1 MGAMSACIGMI
12 NSRSIPDNQFNFDS
26 ETNFTLGEKRKRF
39 RLQQRSNSQIFVPIK
54 KEEEFLIL
62 SSNED
67 SNKINIDEKI
77 GDNNNKKQIEKI
89 MNNNYILNNKEKK
102 IKLRGKSNVCIKK
115 KVLNISEES
124 EDIIDCE
131 DEFDDNNHIA
141 DSIKNADGLNGKRIN
156 YLPVL
161 NPSSSNLNNI
171 KIIKQ
176 ENGKEEDNE
185 IENNN
190 GILNDSYNNK
200 DFNMEL
206 SISKNRISPNEMQ
219 RSTIFGNLINNN
231 EENGGKTL
239 DNENNKESKKEDNK
253 NIDNKNV
260 ENKLRVIQDYYEGG
274 ITNLKANISNSYK
287 IIKANNISFTDNNK
301 EFNKVKPE
309 NKEINNEINNHK
321 NDKGININLK
331 ENKKIIP
338 DNTGMNNTIKK
349 PNKSNRK
356 KNNKNIDFN
365 DCKIEN
371 NINFNIDN
379 NNSNMNSN
387 NKNNLNNINNIN
399 NFNNISSINYDP
411 NNNNF
416 NDVSS
421 TMTYFLS
428 LEKSQRKPASSRLD
442 GKVLSLHKNAHMNY
456 NASYFGK
463 LNNNNYRNS
472 VRVNKYKWKLLPK
485 HKYNT
490 QIYKSLLNIP
500 LLKDGQSLFMNEED
514 QKNMNLTCKHSNRE
528 NNELISEIKKR
539 EEQQDKIIK
548 SLENKIKNLEQKII
562 EDKTKEEENTIKIT
576 KLEEY
581 MDKNTKKNKGKKIS
595 KEKVNKEKV
604 NKDNS
609 TNNYNTFNVNVSQE
623 SQKDVKIKK
632 LEEQLEKVKKN
643 NKLNKTLLKQ
653 KDKQIQNLIHS
664 KNKQDEKIKQYEYL
678 KNPKLKHDNFFYN
691 FSTKSNKKINLL
703 EEISNYNSNSISN
716 NIIISN
722 SNTNTN
728 NNNFNESKLSLSEI
742 KNNKNLNITTN
753 MKANQFYNKDIIL
766 EKDKLKK
773 THKKEN
779 SLIINRDFFKSNT
792 SKFSNSNECDF
803 DNNSKRASLKEVNN
817 LKLGKNLNNKSN
829 TKYNLSTKNTPNIS
843 YYNYCNDLTNKTK
856 NNYNTKITLNK
867 MKIYKL
873 NKSSSLTLN
882 SDSRINKYLKQS
894 KVGTKQIIKD
904 ENELEMNIVPN
915 TTKTERKK
923 FSFKKSK
930 KILKKGS
937 ERDFGEVYLREGSV
951 KNEESNSNNNNSNN
965 IFDNNEIKLFNY
977 NDILNQK
984 ANFSNSK
991 FNTTVTNKNINENYI
1006 SLSPAL
1012 SPSND
1017 TNKSKNID
1025 NISLENKLNL
1035 SQSINNIHITNPY
1048 SKSKSNEFNEDIN
1061 KIYQDYWNEGYL
1073 RYKQLSE
1080 NLKNTNNNI
1089 SNIDKNLLR
1098 LNICMANE
1106 IYEIFVDKEEIFSDI
1121 KNKFF
1126 ELFFKKKIYGETEKK
1141 YINENIIFLI
1151 KDGIIDIN
1159 KNINENNLKNNE
1171 VIIPVLKDIS

>member
-12 NSRSIPDNQFNFDS
+12 NSRSIPDNQFNFDP
-26 ETNFTLGEKRKRF
+26 ETNFNLGEKRKRF
-39 RLQQRSNSQIFVPIK
+39 RLQQRSNSQIFVPIQ

-67 SNKINIDEKI
+67 SNKIKTDEKI
-77 GDNNNKKQIEKI
+77 VDNNNQKQMEK
-89 MNNNYILNNKEKK
+89 MVNNNYILNNKEKK

-141 DSIKNADGLNGKRIN
+141 DSIKIVDGLNGKRIN
-156 YLPVL
+156 YLPSL

-176 ENGKEEDNE
+176 ENGKEEENE

-200 DFNMEL
+200 DLNMEL
-206 SISKNRISPNEMQ
+206 SISKNRISPNEIQ
-219 RSTIFGNLINNN
+219 RSTIFGNLSNNN

-239 DNENNKESKKEDNK
+239 DNENNKEPKKEENK
-253 NIDNKNV
+253 IIDNKNV
-260 ENKLRVIQDYYEGG
+260 ENKLRVIHDYYEGG
-274 ITNLKANISNSYK
+274 ITNLKANISNTYK
-287 IIKANNISFTDNNK
+287 IIKANNISFTNNNR
-301 EFNKVKPE
+301 EFNKVKEE
-309 NKEINNEINNHK
+309 NKEINNNK
-321 NDKGININLK
+321 NDKGISMNIK
-331 ENKKIIP
+331 ENKKLNH

-356 KNNKNIDFN
+356 KSNKNLDFN

-371 NINFNIDN
+371 NINFNID
-379 NNSNMNSN
+379 NSNMNSN

-416 NDVSS
+416 NDASS

-428 LEKSQRKPASSRLD
+428 LEKSQRKPASSRFD

-456 NASYFGK
+456 NASYYGK

-514 QKNMNLTCKHSNRE
+514 QKNMNLTCKHVNRE
-528 NNELISEIKKR
+528 NNEVISEIKKR

-562 EDKTKEEENTIKIT
+562 EDKTKEEENTIKII

-581 MDKNTKKNKGKKIS
+581 MDKNSKKNKEKKMS
-595 KEKVNKEKV
+595 KEKKLSKE
-604 NKDNS
+604 NS
-609 TNNYNTFNVNVSQE
+609 MNNYNTFNANVSQE

-678 KNPKLKHDNFFYN
+678 KNPKPKQDNFFYN
-691 FSTKSNKKINLL
+691 FSTKSNKKINIL
-703 EEISNYNSNSISN
+703 EDISNYNSNSISN

-722 SNTNTN
+722 SNTNNTNTN
-728 NNNFNESKLSLSEI
+728 NNNLNESKLSLSDI
-742 KNNKNLNITTN
+742 KNNKNLSITTN
-753 MKANQFYNKDIIL
+753 MKGNQFYSKDIIL

-792 SKFSNSNECDF
+792 SKFSNSNEFEF
-803 DNNSKRASLKEVNN
+803 DNNSKRASLKEVNK
-817 LKLGKNLNNKSN
+817 LKLKNNKSN

-894 KVGTKQIIKD
+894 KVGLKQNMKE
-904 ENELEMNIVPN
+904 ENDLEMNIEPN

-977 NDILNQK
+977 NDINQK

-991 FNTTVTNKNINENYI
+991 FNTTVTKKNMNENNI
-1006 SLSPAL
+1006 SLSPLL
-1012 SPSND
+1012 SPSNY
-1017 TNKSKNID
+1017 TNKSKIIN
-1025 NISLENKLNL
+1025 NISLENKINL
-1035 SQSINNIHITNPY
+1035 SQSINNIHITNPHA
-1048 SKSKSNEFNEDIN
+1048 KSNSKEYNEDIN
-1061 KIYQDYWNEGYL
+1061 QIYQDYWNEGYL

-1080 NLKNTNNNI
+1080 NLKNSNNNI
-1089 SNIDKNLLR
+1089 SNIDKNLLK

-1106 IYEIFVDKEEIFSDI
+1106 IYEIFVDKEELFSDI
-1121 KNKFF
+1121 KNEFF

-1151 KDGIIDIN
+1151 KDGIIDVN
-1159 KNINENNLKNNE
+1159 KNVNENNLKNYE
-1171 VIIPVLKDIS
+1171 VIIPVLKNIS

>member
-12 NSRSIPDNQFNFDS
+12 NSRSMPDSQFNFDS

-39 RLQQRSNSQIFVPIK
+39 RLQQRSNSQVFVPIK

-67 SNKINIDEKI
+67 SNKIKTDEKI
-77 GDNNNKKQIEKI
+77 MDNNNKKQVEKV

-102 IKLRGKSNVCIKK
+102 IKLRGKSTNVCIKK
-115 KVLNISEES
+115 KILNNSEDS

-131 DEFDDNNHIA
+131 DEFDDNNHLI
-141 DSIKNADGLNGKRIN
+141 DSIKNVDGLNGKRVN

-161 NPSSSNLNNI
+161 SPSSNNLNNI

-185 IENNN
+185 IGNNN

-200 DFNMEL
+200 DLNMEL
-206 SISKNRISPNEMQ
+206 SISKNKINPNEMQ

-239 DNENNKESKKEDNK
+239 ENENNKEIKKEENK

-260 ENKLRVIQDYYEGG
+260 ENKLLVIKDYYEGG
-274 ITNLKANISNSYK
+274 ITNLKSSSSNTYK
-287 IIKANNISFTDNNK
+287 IIKANNISFTDKNKNK
-301 EFNKVKPE
+301 EFNKI
-309 NKEINNEINNHK
+309 KEEIIKHK
-321 NDKGININLK
+321 NDKGININIK
-331 ENKKIIP
+331 ENKKLSS
-338 DNTGMNNTIKK
+338 DKAGTNNTIKK

-379 NNSNMNSN
+379 SNNNMNSN

-416 NDVSS
+416 NDISS

-428 LEKSQRKPASSRLD
+428 LEKSQRKPASSRFD
-442 GKVLSLHKNAHMNY
+442 GKVLSLHKNAHMNN
-456 NASYFGK
+456 NASYYGK

-490 QIYKSLLNIP
+490 QIYKSLLNMP

-514 QKNMNLTCKHSNRE
+514 QKNMNLTCKHNKRV
-528 NNELISEIKKR
+528 NNEVISEIKKR
-539 EEQQDKIIK
+539 EEQQDKMIK

-562 EDKTKEEENTIKIT
+562 EDKTKEEENTLKIT

-581 MDKNTKKNKGKKIS
+581 MDKNTKKNNDKKL
-595 KEKVNKEKV
+595 NKE
-604 NKDNS
+604 NS
-609 TNNYNTFNVNVSQE
+609 MNNYNTFNPNVSQE

-632 LEEQLEKVKKN
+632 LEEQLNIVKKN

-653 KDKQIQNLIHS
+653 KDKQIQNLLHS
-664 KNKQDEKIKQYEYL
+664 KTKQDEKIKQYEYL
-678 KNPKLKHDNFFYN
+678 NNAKPKHENFFYN
-691 FSTKSNKKINLL
+691 FSSKSNKKINLL
-703 EEISNYNSNSISN
+703 EEISNYNSYSNSN
-716 NIIISN
+716 NIIVSN
-722 SNTNTN
+722 SNTNNTNTN
-728 NNNFNESKLSLSEI
+728 NYLTESKLSLSEI

-753 MKANQFYNKDIIL
+753 MKANQFYSKDIIL

-792 SKFSNSNECDF
+792 SKYPNFNEF
-803 DNNSKRASLKEVNN
+803 DQDNISKRASLKDANK
-817 LKLGKNLNNKSN
+817 LKLKKNLNNKSK
-829 TKYNLSTKNTPNIS
+829 TKYNLSTKNTSNIS
-843 YYNYCNDLTNKTK
+843 YYNYCNDLSNKSK

-867 MKIYKL
+867 MKINKL

-894 KVGTKQIIKD
+894 KKGLNPLNPNIKEETD
-904 ENELEMNIVPN
+904 LEMNIIPN

-930 KILKKGS
+930 KLLKKGS
-937 ERDFGEVYLREGSV
+937 EKDFGEVYLKEGSV
-951 KNEESNSNNNNSNN
+951 KNEESNSNNNNSNIIN
-965 IFDNNEIKLFNY
+965 DNFEIKLFNY

-984 ANFSNSK
+984 GNFSNSK
-991 FNTTVTNKNINENYI
+991 NNTTVTNKNINDNYV
-1006 SLSPAL
+1006 SLSPTL
-1012 SPSND
+1012 SHSSYV
-1017 TNKSKNID
+1017 NKCKNID

-1035 SQSINNIHITNPY
+1035 SQSINNIHISNPY
-1048 SKSKSNEFNEDIN
+1048 VKSNSNKYNEDIIS
-1061 KIYQDYWNEGYL
+1061 KIYENYWNEGYL

-1080 NLKNTNNNI
+1080 NLKKTNNNI
-1089 SNIDKNLLR
+1089 SNIDKNLLK
-1098 LNICMANE
+1098 LIFCMANE
-1106 IYEIFVDKEEIFSDI
+1106 IYEMLVDKEELFSDI
-1121 KNKFF
+1121 KIKFF
-1126 ELFFKKKIYGETEKK
+1126 ELFFKKKNNYGETEKK
-1141 YINENIIFLI
+1141 YINENVIFL
-1151 KDGIIDIN
+1151 KKGKIIDVN
-1159 KNINENNLKNNE
+1159 KNVNDNHLDNNE
-1171 VIIPVLKDIS
+1171 VIIPALKNIL

>member
-12 NSRSIPDNQFNFDS
+12 NSRSIPDNQFIFDS

-39 RLQQRSNSQIFVPIK
+39 RQQQRSNSQIFVPIK
-54 KEEEFLIL
+54 KEDEFLIL

-67 SNKINIDEKI
+67 SNKIRTDEKI
-77 GDNNNKKQIEKI
+77 VDNNNKKQMEKI
-89 MNNNYILNNKEKK
+89 INNNYILNNKEKK

-115 KVLNISEES
+115 KILNISEES

-131 DEFDDNNHIA
+131 DEFDDNNHMI
-141 DSIKNADGLNGKRIN
+141 DSIKNVDGLNGKRIN
-156 YLPVL
+156 YLPSL

-200 DFNMEL
+200 DLNMEL
-206 SISKNRISPNEMQ
+206 SISKNRISPSEMQ

-231 EENGGKTL
+231 EENGGKTIE
-239 DNENNKESKKEDNK
+239 NENNKESKKEENK

-274 ITNLKANISNSYK
+274 ITNLKANVSNTYK

-301 EFNKVKPE
+301 EFNKVKEE
-309 NKEINNEINNHK
+309 NKEINNNK
-321 NDKGININLK
+321 NDKGISVNIK
-331 ENKKIIP
+331 ENKKLIP

-349 PNKSNRK
+349 PNKSNK
-356 KNNKNIDFN
+356 QKNNKNIDFN

-371 NINFNIDN
+371 NINFNID
-379 NNSNMNSN
+379 NSNMNSN

-416 NDVSS
+416 NDASS

-428 LEKSQRKPASSRLD
+428 LEKSQRKPTSSRFD

-456 NASYFGK
+456 NASYYGK

-514 QKNMNLTCKHSNRE
+514 QKNMNLTCKYSNRE
-528 NNELISEIKKR
+528 NNEVISEIKKR

-581 MDKNTKKNKGKKIS
+581 MDKNSKKNNDKKMSKEKKIS
-595 KEKVNKEKV
+595 KE
-604 NKDNS
+604 NS
-609 TNNYNTFNVNVSQE
+609 MNNYNTFNANVSQE
-623 SQKDVKIKK
+623 SQKDFKIKK
-632 LEEQLEKVKKN
+632 LEEQLEIVKKN

-664 KNKQDEKIKQYEYL
+664 KNKQDEKIKKYEYL
-678 KNPKLKHDNFFYN
+678 KNPKPKNDNFFYN
-691 FSTKSNKKINLL
+691 FSTKSNKKINIL

-722 SNTNTN
+722 SNTNNTNTN
-728 NNNFNESKLSLSEI
+728 NNNLTESKLSLSDI

-753 MKANQFYNKDIIL
+753 FKANQFYSKDIIL

-773 THKKEN
+773 THTKEN
-779 SLIINRDFFKSNT
+779 SLIINKDFFKSNT
-792 SKFSNSNECDF
+792 SKFSNSNEFDL
-803 DNNSKRASLKEVNN
+803 DNNSKRASLKEVNK
-817 LKLGKNLNNKSN
+817 LKLKKNLNNKSN

-843 YYNYCNDLTNKTK
+843 YYNYCNDLTNRTK

-894 KVGTKQIIKD
+894 KVGLKQDMKE
-904 ENELEMNIVPN
+904 ENDLEMNIVPN

-930 KILKKGS
+930 KLLKKGS

-965 IFDNNEIKLFNY
+965 IFDNNEIKIFNY
-977 NDILNQK
+977 NDIFNQK
-984 ANFSNSK
+984 VNFSNSK
-991 FNTTVTNKNINENYI
+991 YNTTVTNKNINENYI

-1012 SPSND
+1012 SPSNY

-1025 NISLENKLNL
+1025 NISLDNKLNL

-1048 SKSKSNEFNEDIN
+1048 SKSNEYIEDIN

-1073 RYKQLSE
+1073 RYKELSE
-1080 NLKNTNNNI
+1080 NIKNANNNI
-1089 SNIDKNLLR
+1089 SNIDKNLLK

-1106 IYEIFVDKEEIFSDI
+1106 IYEIFVDKEELFSDI

-1151 KDGIIDIN
+1151 KGGIIDIN